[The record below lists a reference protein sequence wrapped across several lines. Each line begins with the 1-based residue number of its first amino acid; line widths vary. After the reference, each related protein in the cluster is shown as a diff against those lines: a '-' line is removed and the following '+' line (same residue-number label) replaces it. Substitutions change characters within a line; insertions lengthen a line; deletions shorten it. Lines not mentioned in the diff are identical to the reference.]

1 MKDTLVIKFGGTSV
15 GAAASIKA
23 LPDIVSSFNTQY
35 KKILVICSAMSKVTD
50 LLIKAGEQAMSKNEQ
65 YKNTITEIAQKH
77 LTAIKILMPTN
88 KNIAGE
94 INIELEELKM
104 IYYGVY
110 LTGEFSLRTKDLVTS
125 FGERLSCK
133 IINAFFNQ
141 QKLKSEFCDARE
153 IIKTGDQFGEAKV
166 DFSLSNKNIKT
177 HFEKKKGITVVTGF
191 IASNKAGITTTLGRG
206 GSDYTAAILGA
217 ALDAAEI
224 QIWTDVNGVMSADPN
239 KVNGAITLSNLTYNE
254 AMEMCY
260 FGAKVIHPP
269 TIVPAL
275 EKNIPLRI
283 KNTFA
288 PNESGT
294 LITKKSEKSTH
305 TVKGI
310 TSIENINMLTLQ
322 GTGMVGVAGISAR
335 LFSALASEKVNVI
348 LITQASSEH
357 NISFAVKP
365 EDAQRSKQAI
375 EEEFELEIKSKLI
388 EPVLVQVELSII
400 AVIGENMKNTS
411 GVSGRLY
418 QTLGKNG
425 ISVIAAA
432 QGSSELNI
440 SVVIKKENITKALN
454 AVHDAFFLSDYKT
467 INIFIAGVGLIGSK
481 LIEQMNSS
489 FENLKSKH
497 NLALNIAA
505 FADSKSMIFAPK
517 NSGIHPKKILKE
529 KGQPLNEKK
538 FAEHMFAQSL
548 SNAVFVDCTG
558 SDTWAKYYQNIL
570 DNSISIVTPNKTA
583 ASGPQKIYDSLK
595 SSAAKHN
602 IKYLYETNVG
612 AGLPVISTLN
622 NLLLSGDEII
632 KIEAVLSGTLSFI
645 FNTFNSSTLFSEVV
659 KSAKEK
665 GYTEPDPRD
674 DLNGKDFAR
683 KLLILARECGVKIEM
698 SDVKIEN
705 ILPSECIKAKSV
717 DDFFVV
723 LKKNDNHFKLLAEK
737 AEKSGKVLRMIGV
750 FEKGKASLAL
760 HAVDS
765 KHPFYNL
772 SGSDNIISFTT
783 NRYKERP
790 LVVKGPGAGAEVTA
804 AGVLADIINVSNYLA

>member
-1 MKDTLVIKFGGTSV
+1 MNKNVAYKATIKEIE
-15 GAAASIKA
+15 AKHLQAIKA
-23 LPDIVSSFNTQY
+23 LLPTD
-35 KKILVICSAMSKVTD
+35 KGILKDVTSALD
-50 LLIKAGEQAMSKNEQ
+50 
-65 YKNTITEIAQKH
+65 
-77 LTAIKILMPTN
+77 
-88 KNIAGE
+88 
-94 INIELEELKM
+94 ELKQL
-104 IYYGVY
+104 YYGVY
-110 LTGEFSLRTKDLVTS
+110 LTGEFSLRTKDLVMS

-133 IINAFFNQ
+133 LVNSYLNK

-153 IIKTGDQFGEAKV
+153 IIKTSDQFGDAKV
-166 DFSLSNKNIKT
+166 DFTSTNKNIKSY
-177 HFEKKKGITVVTGF
+177 FQEKKSITVVTGF
-191 IASNKAGITTTLGRG
+191 IASNKAGVTTTLGRG
-206 GSDYTAAILGA
+206 GSDYTAAIIGA
-217 ALDAAEI
+217 ALGADEI

-239 KVNGAITLSNLTYNE
+239 KVKKAITLSHLTYNE

-288 PNESGT
+288 PEHEGT
-294 LITKKSEKSTH
+294 LIAKKVVKSSH

-322 GTGMVGVAGISAR
+322 GSGMVGVAGISAR
-335 LFSALASEKVNVI
+335 LFSALAAEKVNVI

-365 EDAQRSKQAI
+365 EDAFRSKQAI
-375 EEEFELEIKSKLI
+375 EEEFELEIKSRLI
-388 EPVLVQVELSII
+388 EPVNIQTELSIL
-400 AVIGENMKNTS
+400 AVIGENMKNAS

-425 ISVIAAA
+425 VSVIAAA

-440 SVVIKKENITKALN
+440 SSVIKKEQLSKALN

-467 INIFIAGVGLIGSK
+467 INVYIAGVGLIGSK
-481 LIEQMNSS
+481 LIEQLNDS
-489 FENLKSKH
+489 FERLKKQNNLLLH
-497 NLALNIAA
+497 IAG
-505 FADSKSMIFAPK
+505 FADSKQMYFSTEQSVSKNPK
-517 NSGIHPKKILKE
+517 NILKE

-538 FAEHMFAQSL
+538 FADTIFEQAL
-548 SNAVFVDCTG
+548 SNSIFVDCTG
-558 SDTWAKYYQNIL
+558 NENWSKYYQTIL
-570 DNSISIVTPNKTA
+570 ENSISIVTPNKTA
-583 ASGPQKIYDSLK
+583 ASGSQNKYDELK
-595 SSAAKHN
+595 FAATKHN
-602 IKYLYETNVG
+602 VKYLYETNVG

-645 FNTFNSSTLFSEVV
+645 FNTFNSSLPFSEVV
-659 KSAKEK
+659 KTAKEK

-683 KLLILARECGVKIEM
+683 KLLILARECGVKMEM
-698 SDVKIEN
+698 ADVTIEN
-705 ILPSECIKAKSV
+705 ILPSDCIKAKSV
-717 DDFFVV
+717 ADFFAA
-723 LKKNDNHFKLLAEK
+723 LKKHDNHFKVIAEK